1 MRAAWKAILAAAVGG
16 AATAASDA
24 LMFDG
29 TTHPKQLAVK
39 AAIGATVAV
48 AGYLK
53 QSPIKPEAPPPE
65 K

>member
-1 MRAAWKAILAAAVGG
+1 
-16 AATAASDA
+16 
-24 LMFDG
+24 MFDG
-29 TTHPKQLAVK
+29 TTHPKQLAAK
-39 AAIGATVAV
+39 AAIGAAVAV